1 MMNNNIHRIGRQVL
15 ELEIGST
22 EQALELQE
30 IVARLFQEQSL
41 AAMESVFDQFVKHN
55 QIIRLERFE
64 VDLGELQGSDW
75 RQQFSSRLIER
86 LQHQLEQTL
95 CSPTATT
102 PDSFT
107 VDSIEDK
114 LFQQLLF
121 FCQHGRLPWWGSKP
135 TNRWLENLQTTMTS
149 MQWQTLTRLLNQD
162 AKAFQRLVYT
172 ANDDFLQTI
181 PQILYGVSDAARVQV
196 LMAEDLPYQLRALWR
211 ERFWVA
217 VLQHFAVAT
226 TPSEAGIKLLRHLLI
241 KRQNLYKAKDKVT
254 DIDVDINIDTGAPHP
269 VELLHN
275 LPPLPQ
281 PWQTWLEQAIQS
293 LYTDSVMLV
302 PSSDGTNAQP
312 ITDANF
318 LQSKTS
324 QTSSQA
330 QLQQNDLLFPNHLN
344 ITPQQTSNIP
354 DKQPISETF
363 SSTESTPI
371 HSEMNQ
377 NASFQSSNQ
386 RVFSIDLDS
395 SIYAAGAGAIIV
407 HPFLQELFHSLNLLD
422 DQQQFHNRQTQ
433 RRAVALLSYLTY
445 GNANAPEYDLLL
457 SKWLCAWSWEEPLA
471 PYELTD
477 VEQNASEEL
486 LTAVLK
492 HWSALR
498 SNSTEWLR
506 QQFFLRDGTMKPVD
520 FGWHLT
526 VEHRAQDVLLNK
538 LPWGLGLI
546 RLPWMNSLL
555 HVDWT

>member
-15 ELEIGST
+15 ELEIGLT

-55 QIIRLERFE
+55 QVIRLEQLE
-64 VDLGELQGSDW
+64 VDLGKLQGNDW
-75 RQQFSSRLIER
+75 RQQFNSRLVEQ
-86 LQHQLEQTL
+86 LQHQLEQVL
-95 CSPTATT
+95 HSLTATT

-107 VDSIEDK
+107 VDSIEEEP
-114 LFQQLLF
+114 FQQLLF
-121 FCQHGRLPWWGSKP
+121 FCQYGRLPWWGSKAAD
-135 TNRWLENLQTTMTS
+135 RWLENLQTTMTS
-149 MQWQTLTRLLNQD
+149 MQWQKLTRLLTQD

-196 LMAEDLPYQLRALWR
+196 LMSEDLPYPLQALWR
-211 ERFWVA
+211 ERFWGA
-217 VLQHFAVAT
+217 VLQYFAVAT
-226 TPSEAGIKLLRHLLI
+226 TLSEAGIKLLRHLLI
-241 KRQNLYKAKDKVT
+241 ERQNLYKAEFTDTVI
-254 DIDVDINIDTGAPHP
+254 DIDADTGTPHS
-269 VELLHN
+269 VEPLHN

-293 LYTDSVMLV
+293 LHSDSVILV
-302 PSSDGTNAQP
+302 PSPDGTTAQP
-312 ITDANF
+312 ITDANC
-318 LQSKTS
+318 LQSKTF
-324 QTSSQA
+324 QMSSQA
-330 QLQQNDLLFPNHLN
+330 QLQQNDLSLSNHIH
-344 ITPQQTSNIP
+344 ITPQQINNIP
-354 DKQPISETF
+354 GEQPISDIF
-363 SSTESTPI
+363 DSTGSTSV
-371 HSEMNQ
+371 HSQVNQ
-377 NASFQSSNQ
+377 NSSFQSSNQ
-386 RVFSIDLDS
+386 HVFSADLGS
-395 SIYAAGAGAIIV
+395 SIYIAGAGIVIV
-407 HPFLQELFHSLNLLD
+407 HPFLQELFQSLNLLD
-422 DQQQFHNRQTQ
+422 DQQQFHNRQTH

-457 SKWLCAWSWEEPLA
+457 PKWLCAWAWEEPLA
-471 PYELTD
+471 PYELTN

-520 FGWHLT
+520 FGWCLT

-546 RLPWMNSLL
+546 HFPWMNDLL